1 MNAIVL
7 IGGGRIT
14 TALIAGLRRA
24 GYNKPIVVHDRNPQK
39 LRALNKNFRIIAE
52 PNLNRAV
59 ARAELLII
67 SVRPDAVHK
76 ILRDVQA
83 DTKLAA
89 SGSRTKRRKHPLIA
103 ISLAAGI
110 PLAHLRSELGPP
122 VRWVRAMPSPV
133 SSSGNGLTALAFA
146 RDLAQSQRGQV
157 RDLFANVGAVV
168 DIPEA
173 QFDTFTVTYS
183 STHGYHALAALA
195 ESAIKLGLDRNS
207 AFLAAAHALAD
218 GINYWRA
225 GNIPLDR
232 LLDEAATPG
241 GVAATTM
248 SAMDKAGHRRAVEKG
263 LQAGLQRTRANAQ

>member
-1 MNAIVL
+1 MKSTVF

-24 GYNKPIVVHDRNPQK
+24 GYNKLIVVHDLNPQK
-39 LRALNKNFRIIAE
+39 LRALKKKFRIIPE
-52 PNLNRAV
+52 PDFNRAV
-59 ARAELLII
+59 TQADLLII
-67 SVRPDAVHK
+67 AVRPEGVED
-76 ILRDVQA
+76 ILAR
-83 DTKLAA
+83 THLALTD
-89 SGSRTKRRKHPLIA
+89 SRTQKRNHPLIA

-110 PLAHLRSELGPP
+110 PLAHLRAELGPL

-146 RDLAQSQRGQV
+146 RGLTQSQRSQV
-157 RDLFANVGAVV
+157 RDLFANVGAVIE
-168 DIPEA
+168 IPEA

-195 ESAIKLGLDRNS
+195 GSAIKLGLDRKS

-263 LQAGLQRTRANAQ
+263 LRAGLQRTRANAK

>member
-67 SVRPDAVHK
+67 AVRPDAVRDL
-76 ILRDVQA
+76 LRETQIAQDS
-83 DTKLAA
+83 KK
-89 SGSRTKRRKHPLIA
+89 SSLIA
-103 ISLAAGI
+103 ISVAAGI
-110 PLAHLRSELGPP
+110 PLKQLRGQLSPP

-146 RDLAQSQRGQV
+146 RGLAQSQRNQV
-157 RDLFANVGAVV
+157 RDLFANVGAVIE
-168 DIPEA
+168 IPEA

-218 GINYWRA
+218 GINYWRS